1 MTAAKKQPQRTCIG
15 CGQIKDKR
23 LLIRIVR
30 SPDGDYAV
38 DATGKRNGRGA
49 YLCPSSDCLERA
61 WKTKGLD
68 RSFASTVPRCVYD
81 KLREELTGLAG

>member
-1 MTAAKKQPQRTCIG
+1 M
-15 CGQIKDKR
+15 
-23 LLIRIVR
+23 LIRIVR

-49 YLCPSSDCLERA
+49 YLCPSSECLERA

-68 RSFASTVPRCVYD
+68 RSFGSSVPRAVYD
-81 KLREELTGLAG
+81 KLREELTELAR